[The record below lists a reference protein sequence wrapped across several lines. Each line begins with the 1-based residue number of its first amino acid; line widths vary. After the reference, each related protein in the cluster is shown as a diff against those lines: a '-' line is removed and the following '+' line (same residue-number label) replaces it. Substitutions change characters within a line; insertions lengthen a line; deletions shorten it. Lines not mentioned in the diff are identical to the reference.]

1 MRYLL
6 SGVAA
11 IAMMTAC
18 DQSGGSEAAPL
29 EEITLREGDPAD
41 APDVISAMMLTNSGD
56 GALAY
61 ESKDVDGANATFS
74 NVTIADMD
82 GVTIDSLVFEGLDMI
97 DGQAAFSR
105 MSFSGITYDA
115 PEEADT
121 STLTVGEIELINP
134 SPALAAWV
142 AGALGTGEPADFP
155 SVDQVAFDAWAVSD
169 VSGDFSGTEAEG
181 KYKLSSVN
189 MRDFTGDKAALA
201 EISGLSFD
209 IVDEDD
215 MNFKGGLDSM
225 SVSGADLKFLTAM
238 QQNAGDEEAMAAA
251 MMSMMMSNPMEPG
264 YDRISLDNFTFAGE
278 GMDLAVPS
286 VDAYVERNNDGKP
299 VRFVLEPT
307 SMTLDA
313 DADGGEVGA
322 QLAESLSMIGYEGIE
337 LRMASISDY
346 DPEKDALTFEADDN
360 YFELVDGARFS
371 YGGDI
376 SGYAEFN
383 EQLAASMDME
393 TLAEGGEP
401 DPMVMQQAMGA
412 LEIGSLEIRVSDD
425 SLMDRI
431 FNAVAAQSGQDPEQ
445 MRAQA
450 SQMMGMA
457 PLMAQQAGVDVAIA
471 TELGT
476 ALSSF
481 IQDPKT
487 LTIMIDPE
495 EPVSMESLST
505 MEDPSM
511 ITKDY
516 LGFSASNK

>member
-169 VSGDFSGTEAEG
+169 VSGDFSGTDAEG

-313 DADGGEVGA
+313 DADGG
-322 QLAESLSMIGYEGIE
+322 
-337 LRMASISDY
+337 
-346 DPEKDALTFEADDN
+346 DALLHVVLVHGVDQAGDDAGAAD
-360 YFELVDGARFS
+360 
-371 YGGDI
+371 
-376 SGYAEFN
+376 
-383 EQLAASMDME
+383 Q
-393 TLAEGGEP
+393 TLDFDA
-401 DPMVMQQAMGA
+401 
-412 LEIGSLEIRVSDD
+412 
-425 SLMDRI
+425 DRI
-431 FNAVAAQSGQDPEQ
+431 TGEDEIMHASFAVDLDFADHFVQVAVSNRFGAAETEQPALHGVANMLGHGGVAVDDQLVFGPVDIALDQETVGLQGQGFFHVSLRGRRSGLCDE
-445 MRAQA
+445 
-450 SQMMGMA
+450 GCG
-457 PLMAQQAGVDVAIA
+457 AG
-471 TELGT
+471 
-476 ALSSF
+476 
-481 IQDPKT
+481 
-487 LTIMIDPE
+487 
-495 EPVSMESLST
+495 
-505 MEDPSM
+505 
-511 ITKDY
+511 
-516 LGFSASNK
+516 